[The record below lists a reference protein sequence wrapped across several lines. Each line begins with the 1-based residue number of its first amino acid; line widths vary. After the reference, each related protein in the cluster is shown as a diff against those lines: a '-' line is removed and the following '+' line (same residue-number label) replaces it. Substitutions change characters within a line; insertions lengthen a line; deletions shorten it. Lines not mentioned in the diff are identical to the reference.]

1 MRPLRSM
8 ACLLLGLA
16 CLTGCRRRQA
26 EAPPVV
32 AAAADLVFA
41 LEEVGQRFR
50 SVTGQEVRFTFGSS
64 GKLAQQIEQGAPFQ
78 VFLSADEAFARR
90 LEQGGL
96 TVGEGRT
103 YAEGRLAYFVPTGS
117 PLKPDGT
124 LKDLGEA
131 LRDGRLRKLALA
143 NPEHAPYGLR
153 AKEALQSAGLWKAAQ
168 LRLVLGENASQA
180 ATFALSGQ
188 AQAGLI
194 AYSLTQA
201 PAFQGSGTAALVPVD
216 RHSRLIQRMVLLK
229 GAGAAAAR
237 FYAYLQTEEA
247 RRVLARHGFTL
258 PGA

>member
-1 MRPLRSM
+1 MNRLRPM
-8 ACLLLGLA
+8 ASLLLGLA
-16 CLTGCRRRQA
+16 CLTGCRRRPA

-32 AAAADLVFA
+32 AAASDLTFA
-41 LEEVGQRFR
+41 LQELGQGFHAA
-50 SVTGQEVRFTFGSS
+50 TGASVRFTFGSS

-90 LEQGGL
+90 LERAGL
-96 TVGEGRT
+96 TEGEGRT

-117 PLKPDGT
+117 SLKPDGT

-131 LRDGRLRKLALA
+131 LRDGRLRKLALT

-153 AKEALQSAGLWKAAQ
+153 AREALQSSGLWEAAQ
-168 LRLVLGENASQA
+168 SRLVLGENASQA
-180 ATFALSGQ
+180 AEFVFSGQ

-194 AYSLTQA
+194 AHSLTLA
-201 PAFQGSGTAALVPVD
+201 PVFRGRGAAVLVPPE
-216 RHSRLIQRMVLLK
+216 RHSPLIQRMVLLK
-229 GAGAAAAR
+229 GAGPVAQR

-247 RRVLARHGFTL
+247 RRMLARHGFAL